1 MADEPMYDMDDEY
14 EEISAIEVDRILA
27 ALDQLIESTESET
40 IRSYLETTAEEIS
53 YLVDDEEEAEGLR
66 EAA

>member
-1 MADEPMYDMDDEY
+1 MTDEPMHATEEVY
-14 EEISAIEVDRILA
+14 EEISAVEVDRILA

-53 YLVDDEEEAEGLR
+53 YLVDDEEIDEIG

>member
-1 MADEPMYDMDDEY
+1 MSDQSIHATEEVY
-14 EEISAIEVDRILA
+14 EEISAVEVDRILA

-53 YLVDDEEEAEGLR
+53 YLVDDEDVDEMG